1 MRRAFY
7 IILLLAIAV
16 TGLAGMVIGL
26 DHLIN
31 GGEFGAWFFYL
42 GLYWSSLATV
52 TLAEDVAE
60 WLARPKAAPLP
71 SATILLPN

>member
-1 MRRAFY
+1 MM
-7 IILLLAIAV
+7 L
-16 TGLAGMVIGL
+16 GL
-26 DHLIN
+26 DRLIY

-60 WLARPKAAPLP
+60 VAFMSQSCRMEPPRLAD
-71 SATILLPN
+71 SH